1 MNASIEEIA
10 VSLFNQAIRD
20 TANELKLIKAF
31 GGAGENYPNYPRE
44 FLKEKVE
51 TQAQTMKILATF
63 EPDRFIQAEMFEIS
77 ELLIETSDALRELEP
92 DQFKTLMA
100 LWGKESTD
108 IKGTIN
114 SAKKL

>member
-1 MNASIEEIA
+1 MNASNEEIA

-20 TANELKLIKAF
+20 TANELKLLEAF

-51 TQAQTMKILATF
+51 TQAQTIKILATF
-63 EPDRFIQAEMFEIS
+63 EPERFIQAEMFEIS
-77 ELLIETSDALRELEP
+77 ELLIETSDELRDLEP
-92 DQFKTLMA
+92 DQFETFMA
-100 LWGKESTD
+100 LWSNESID

-114 SAKKL
+114 SAKRV

>member
-1 MNASIEEIA
+1 MNASNEEIA
-10 VSLFNQAIRD
+10 VNLFNQAIRD
-20 TANELKLIKAF
+20 TANELKLLKAF

-51 TQAQTMKILATF
+51 TQSQTLKILATF

-77 ELLIETSDALRELEP
+77 ELLIETSDALRDLEP
-92 DQFKTLMA
+92 DQFETLMA
-100 LWGKESTD
+100 LWSDESTD

>member
-1 MNASIEEIA
+1 MNASNEEIA
-10 VSLFNQAIRD
+10 VNLFNQAIRD
-20 TANELKLIKAF
+20 TANELKLLKAF

-51 TQAQTMKILATF
+51 TQAQTLKILATF

-77 ELLIETSDALRELEP
+77 ELLIETSDALRDLEP
-92 DQFKTLMA
+92 DQFETLMA
-100 LWGKESTD
+100 LWSDESTD